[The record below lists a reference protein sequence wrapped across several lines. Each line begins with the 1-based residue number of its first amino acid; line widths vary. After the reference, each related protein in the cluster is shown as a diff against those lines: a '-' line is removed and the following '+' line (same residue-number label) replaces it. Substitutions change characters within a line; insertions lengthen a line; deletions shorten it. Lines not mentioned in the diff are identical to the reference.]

1 MTDVLQTKSIA
12 ADKLGSFVDAIIERR
27 KVFAPVVRNGLRK
40 FQWVVH
46 GAELSLKGDVPRNS
60 PKEAL
65 LPRTE
70 VLFYYR
76 LGRDSE
82 EVILPKPPQPQ
93 VLFGLHPADVAAVGV
108 LDAVFSAEPY
118 PDKPYLD
125 RRAVTAVVA
134 VGVPFEQNPD
144 SCFCHLVGIST
155 MSNEG
160 ADVFLAEVAPGRYV
174 AEILTDRGAELA
186 GMCEGFEDVTAEDL
200 ATLHNLRDEAAGH
213 IDEGFDPAV
222 LAEKLDAMFD
232 SEYWQEIAH
241 KCVSCGAC
249 AYLCPTC
256 HCFDISEETR
266 GQTGARV
273 RNWDT
278 CQFQG
283 FTRHASGH
291 NPRDEKTP
299 RCRQRI
305 MHKFNYGYRNFQR
318 PFCTGCGRCVNACPA
333 NNDLRDIL
341 AHLEQAEPETPGDG
355 S

>member
-1 MTDVLQTKSIA
+1 MSDVLQTKTIEA
-12 ADKLGSFVDAIIERR
+12 EKLGLFVNSILQLR
-27 KVFAPVVRNGLRK
+27 KVFAPVVTDGLRK
-40 FQWVVH
+40 FQWVTEGSSV
-46 GAELSLKGDVPRNS
+46 SPIGDVPRNS

-82 EVILPKPPQPQ
+82 EVIPPKPPQSQ
-93 VLFGLHPADVAAVGV
+93 VLFGLHPADVAAVGG

-125 RRAVTAVVA
+125 RRAMTAIVA
-134 VGVPFEQNPD
+134 VGVPFEQNPE
-144 SCFCHLVGIST
+144 SCFCHLVGIGPL
-155 MSNEG
+155 SNDG
-160 ADVFLAEVAPGRYV
+160 ADVFLAEVAPGRYL
-174 AEILTDRGAELA
+174 AEVLTETGAELIDA
-186 GMCEGFEDVTAEDL
+186 CDAFGEATAEDL
-200 ATLHNLRDEAAGH
+200 ATLKRLRDEAAGH
-213 IDEGFDPAV
+213 IDAGFDPAV
-222 LAEKLDAMFD
+222 LADKLDAMFD
-232 SEYWQEIAH
+232 DDYWREIAH

-249 AYLCPTC
+249 AFLCPTC

-283 FTRHASGH
+283 FTQHASGH
-291 NPRDEKTP
+291 NPRDDRYP

-318 PFCTGCGRCVNACPA
+318 PFCVGCGRCVNACPA

-341 AHLEQAEPETPGDG
+341 TRIEQTRPEPPGDG
-355 S
+355 T